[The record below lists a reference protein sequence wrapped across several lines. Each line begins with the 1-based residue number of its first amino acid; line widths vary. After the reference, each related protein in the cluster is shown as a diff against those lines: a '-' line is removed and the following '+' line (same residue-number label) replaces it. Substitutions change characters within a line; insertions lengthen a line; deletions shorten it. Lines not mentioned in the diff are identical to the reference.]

1 MKSRKY
7 FVIILVVI
15 LVFFLPSCSPQ
26 AHGDLPVGDPGD
38 TVKAFYD
45 WYLGDLSGPP
55 KDARESSYL
64 HPELVQRINELME
77 SPVPVDM
84 VSFVCAQDFPNS
96 VEVVSS
102 EIKGDTAEVLVR
114 TSFSGNVRLILRADQ
129 GEWRIQDVKCE

>member
-1 MKSRKY
+1 MRSRKFY
-7 FVIILVVI
+7 VMLLVVI
-15 LVFFLPSCSPQ
+15 LVLLLVGCGSPAQGNLPE
-26 AHGDLPVGDPGD
+26 GNPGD

-55 KDARESSYL
+55 KDARESGFL
-64 HPELVQRINELME
+64 HPELVQRIDEMME
-77 SPVPVDM
+77 SPVPIDQ

-114 TSFSGNVRLILRADQ
+114 TSFGGNVRLIMRVDQ
-129 GEWRIQDVKCE
+129 GEWRIHDVKCE